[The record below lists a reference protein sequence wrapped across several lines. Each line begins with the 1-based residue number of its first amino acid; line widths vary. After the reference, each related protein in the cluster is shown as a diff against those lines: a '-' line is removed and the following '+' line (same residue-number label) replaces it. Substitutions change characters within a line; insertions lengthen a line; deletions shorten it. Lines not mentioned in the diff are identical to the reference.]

1 MKQETL
7 LQSRR
12 FGPLFW
18 TQFLGAFNDNLF
30 KNAIVVLLAFRVA
43 SVSSKEAADVWV
55 NLAAGVFILPF
66 FLFSATAGQL
76 ADKFDKARLIR
87 WVKAA
92 EIGVMSLG
100 AVAFFV
106 DSSPLLLVVLFLM
119 GVQSSVF
126 GPVKYSIL
134 PQHLRDDELVSGN
147 GLIEMGT
154 FVAILVGT
162 IAGGLVMGIEGW
174 GPGLISAGILLV
186 AVAGFAAS
194 KRIPSAPSSVPELRL
209 DRNPVTPTWRMM
221 KFARKDKSV
230 FLSILGISWFW
241 FYGALFLAQ
250 FPGYARDV
258 LGGDETVIT
267 VLLAAF
273 SIGIGVGSMLC
284 NRLSG
289 KAIEIGLVPL
299 GALGLSVFAA
309 ALVLITPAAPAVGL
323 GAAELLTSWPHLAV
337 LGSLV
342 AIGVS
347 GGLYIVPLYALVQHR
362 SEPSERSRVMAAN
375 NILNALFMVGSA
387 GLAIGMRALGFETMH
402 ILATAAVL
410 NLIVAAYIFTVVPE
424 FILRFVVWMLM
435 HTVYRLR
442 STGLERIPEKGAVV
456 LAANHVS
463 FIDAFIVAA
472 AVRRPVR
479 FVMDHRI
486 YETPVLHWLFRVAN
500 VIPIAPKH
508 EDRER
513 LERAMQET
521 RLALE
526 AGDVVCI
533 FPEGKITRDGEM
545 NEFKAGIERIIGDTP
560 VPVVPIALRGLWGS
574 FFSRKHGSAMKRP
587 FARGLRNRIELRVG
601 DMMPASDVTAA
612 RVQAEVASL
621 SSAVGPGHDE
631 DELAREAA
639 IQ

>member
-1 MKQETL
+1 MEKNNNESL
-7 LQSRR
+7 LRSER
-12 FGPLFW
+12 FSPLFW

-30 KNAIVVLLAFRVA
+30 KNAIVVLFAFRAA
-43 SVSSKEAADVWV
+43 SSESADVWV
-55 NLAAGVFILPF
+55 NMAAGVFILPF

-87 WVKAA
+87 WVKGA

-106 DSSPLLLVVLFLM
+106 DSSALLLVVLFLM

-134 PQHLRDDELVSGN
+134 PQHLRDDELVAGN

-162 IAGGLVMGIEGW
+162 IAGGLLMGIDGW
-174 GPGLISAGILLV
+174 GAALISAGILLV
-186 AVAGFAAS
+186 AVAGFVSS
-194 KRIPSAPSSVPELRL
+194 KRIPSAPSSVPELKINK
-209 DRNPVTPTWRMM
+209 NPIVPTWRMM

-273 SIGIGVGSMLC
+273 SIGIGAGSMLC

-289 KAIEIGLVPL
+289 KTIEIGLVPL
-299 GALGLSVFAA
+299 GAVGLSVFATL
-309 ALVLITPAAPAVGL
+309 LVLVTPDAPATAL
-323 GAAELLTSWPHLAV
+323 SATELFSSWPHLAL

-342 AIGVS
+342 AIGAS

-362 SEPSERSRVMAAN
+362 SEPCERSRVMAAN
-375 NILNALFMVGSA
+375 NILNAFFMVGSA
-387 GLAIGMRALGFETMH
+387 GLAIGMRAMGFETLH

-410 NLIVAAYIFTVVPE
+410 NSVVAAYMFTVVPE

-435 HTVYRLR
+435 RTVYRLR
-442 STGLERIPEKGAVV
+442 TTGIERIPDTGAVV
-456 LAANHVS
+456 LAANRVS
-463 FIDAFIVAA
+463 FVDAFVIAA

-486 YETPVLHWLFRVAN
+486 YKTPVLNWLFRVGN
-500 VIPIAPKH
+500 TIPIAPKH
-508 EDRER
+508 EDPEQ
-513 LERAMQET
+513 LEHAMKET
-521 RLALE
+521 QRALE

-533 FPEGKITRDGEM
+533 FPEGKITRDGEL
-545 NEFKAGIERIIGDTP
+545 NEFKTGIERIVGDTP
-560 VPVVPIALRGLWGS
+560 VPVIPIALRGLWGS
-574 FFSRKHGSAMKRP
+574 FFSRKNGSAMSKP
-587 FARGLRNRIELRVG
+587 LARGVGNHVELCVG
-601 DMMPASDVTAA
+601 ELIAADEVTAA
-612 RVQAEVASL
+612 RVQMDVGALSL
-621 SSAVGPGHDE
+621 SRDAGK
-631 DELAREAA
+631 ATTREAA
-639 IQ
+639 LQ